1 LSSASWTMAG
11 RRDCDRS
18 SIPMTVLL
26 AGYIIHVSLFT
37 YLGSLAQV
45 LK

>member
-1 LSSASWTMAG
+1 MAG

-18 SIPMTVLL
+18 SIPITILL
-26 AGYIIHVSLFT
+26 AKYIIHVSFFT
-37 YLGSLAQV
+37 YLGSPAQV